1 MPLSFLCLMDD
12 ADAMNVRQWLARA
25 RAVHRQLRGQL
36 PSEEDAY
43 QETLARIFANGGHLC
58 LAVEDSAVRGLALW
72 RVLENT
78 QEGRRLVVD
87 DLVVDAAHRSQ
98 GVGKALIDWLEN
110 RARSLSCAALALDS
124 GVQRSDAHRFYFREG
139 FIISAFGFRKKRT

>member
-1 MPLSFLCLMDD
+1 MDD